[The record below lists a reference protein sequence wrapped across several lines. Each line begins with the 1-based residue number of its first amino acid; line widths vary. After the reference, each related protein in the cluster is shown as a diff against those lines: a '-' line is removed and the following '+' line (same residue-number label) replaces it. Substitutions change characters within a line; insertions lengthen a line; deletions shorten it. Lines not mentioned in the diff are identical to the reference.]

1 MIIEAPTPNKKI
13 FIFHNVD
20 HICGKISGSFILKCA
35 QDVEA
40 YIENVDGSSC
50 PSSLLIYGQ

>member
-1 MIIEAPTPNKKI
+1 MIIEAPTPNKTL

-40 YIENVDGSSC
+40 YIDNVDGSSC
-50 PSSLLIYGQ
+50 PSSLLI